1 MTCTKEIAVSV
12 LFIEMSTFFGQKG
25 LNDVHL
31 RVIENSSLLFN
42 SSGVLFGESRAT
54 LSGHAITTPPTPIM
68 YSSIFWCKIFSL
80 KKGGGQ
86 TSVTTVVTFF
96 CNVAI

>member
-31 RVIENSSLLFN
+31 LRVIENPSLN
-42 SSGVLFGESRAT
+42 SSTRV
-54 LSGHAITTPPTPIM
+54 
-68 YSSIFWCKIFSL
+68 
-80 KKGGGQ
+80 
-86 TSVTTVVTFF
+86 
-96 CNVAI
+96 